1 MFKQYI
7 LIIYKNG
14 SSISLDVPENY
25 YQNKY
30 KNKPEK
36 KLHKIFMNEYKS
48 FVKALNKNEA
58 VVPVGKYLSFSQ
70 ASISGKDII
79 SVDLKSTQEV
89 EIKESVTTFVPGV
102 HDQVY
107 LNITGT
113 DLEKLLS
120 KLEETNLIENISKLI
135 DKIYS
140 YLNKSNVE
148 FSIKTAKRP
157 SAPKKKKAA
166 ETNPV
171 VFETDQ
177 SSNQ

>member
-1 MFKQYI
+1 MVKQYI

-30 KNKPEK
+30 NNKPEK

-70 ASISGKDII
+70 ASISGKDVI
-79 SVDLKSTQEV
+79 SVDLKSTQEM
-89 EIKESVTTFVPGV
+89 ETKEAVTTFVPGV

-113 DLEKLLS
+113 DLEKLLN
-120 KLEETNLIENISKLI
+120 KLEETNLIENTSKLV
-135 DKIYS
+135 DKICS

-148 FSIKTAKRP
+148 FSIKTAKKP
-157 SAPKKKKAA
+157 SAPRKKKAA
-166 ETNPV
+166 ETSPI
-171 VFETDQ
+171 VFEADQ